1 MTVMTAE
8 QIEHFLDEV
17 FPQRMGRIES
27 VGAMSATLRLTIGE
41 QHLRPGPRVSGPTM
55 MGFADVALYVA
66 ILAQIGPEA
75 MAVTSDLNCHF
86 LRAAS
91 GEHDIVAHAK
101 LIKLGR
107 RLAVGEVQI
116 FSVSDDTK
124 PVAHI
129 TASYALPDSPTG
141 QPPR

>member
-8 QIEHFLDEV
+8 QIEHFLDDV
-17 FPQRMGRIES
+17 FPQRMGKIVS
-27 VGAMSATLRLTIGE
+27 VGEMSATLRLTIGHE
-41 QHLRPGPRVSGPTM
+41 HLRPGPRVSGPTM

-66 ILAQIGPEA
+66 ILAQIGPEP

-91 GEHDIVAHAK
+91 GHHDIIAHAK

-116 FSVSDDTK
+116 FSASDEAR
-124 PVAHI
+124 PVMHV
-129 TASYALPDSPTG
+129 TASYALPEKA
-141 QPPR
+141 

>member
-8 QIEHFLDEV
+8 QIEHFLDDV
-17 FPQRMGRIES
+17 FPQRMGTIES
-27 VGAMSATLRLTIGE
+27 VGEMRATLRLNVAHE
-41 QHLRPGPRVSGPTM
+41 HLRPGPRVSGPTM

-66 ILAQIGPEA
+66 ILAQIGPEP

-91 GEHDIVAHAK
+91 GDHDIIAHAK

-107 RLAVGEVQI
+107 RLAVGEVKI
-116 FSVSDDTK
+116 FSASDNTR
-124 PVAHI
+124 PVAHV
-129 TASYALPDSPTG
+129 TASYALPDKS
-141 QPPR
+141 

>member
-1 MTVMTAE
+1 MTVMNVE

-17 FPQRMGRIES
+17 FPQRMGRVES
-27 VGAMSATLRLTIGE
+27 VGEMCATMRLTVGYE
-41 QHLRPGPRVSGPTM
+41 HLRPGPRVSGPTM

-66 ILAQIGPEA
+66 ILAQIGPEP
-75 MAVTSDLNCHF
+75 MAVTSDFNCHF

-91 GEHDIVAHAK
+91 GEHDIIAHAK

-107 RLAVGEVQI
+107 RLGVGEVQV
-116 FSVSDDTK
+116 FSTADDTR

-129 TASYALPDSPTG
+129 TASYALPMESE
-141 QPPR
+141 PR

>member
-1 MTVMTAE
+1 MTVMTVE

-27 VGAMSATLRLTIGE
+27 VGEMSATMRLAIGNE
-41 QHLRPGPRVSGPTM
+41 HLRPGPRVSGPTM
-55 MGFADVALYVA
+55 MGFADVAMYVA
-66 ILAQIGPEA
+66 ILAQIGPES

-91 GEHDIVAHAK
+91 GDHDIIAYAK

-116 FSVSDDTK
+116 VSTADESK
-124 PVAHI
+124 PVIHV
-129 TASYALPDSPTG
+129 TASYVLPDK
-141 QPPR
+141 